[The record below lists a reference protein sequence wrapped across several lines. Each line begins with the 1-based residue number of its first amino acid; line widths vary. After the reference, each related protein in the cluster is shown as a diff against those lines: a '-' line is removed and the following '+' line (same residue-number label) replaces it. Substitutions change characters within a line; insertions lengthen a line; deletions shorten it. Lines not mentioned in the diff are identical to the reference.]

1 MLAAM
6 TLHGGRPVH
15 ISQDELDSARLDILR
30 RRITT
35 FGMVLG
41 VLSFVL
47 VAVQL
52 YVMFRV
58 LNLSLTRPQFVK
70 VAGGA
75 LTGLALIMAPRIMRS
90 RMQRR
95 TLRSFL
101 WRTIFIV
108 IVAVLGQITGA
119 QYIARGMSEALRPL
133 GFSGN
138 MGPIFPLVIF
148 MTVVHTAATLIV
160 PWTILEA
167 CVPPVAL
174 AAVTLGTYLLAENND
189 SPGFA
194 AAGVGLSLASGLP
207 GLAVTLLRRD
217 TLGLR
222 VVESRYSDV
231 ERELSTARRI
241 HDRLFPAPIE
251 SGPIRMGYRYEPMR
265 QIGGDY
271 LDASRH
277 PDGSL
282 TLALIDVTGHGVAA
296 ALAVNRLHGEL
307 KRVFAQHPDA
317 DPSAVI
323 IALNEYIHLT
333 LSDEQ
338 VFATAVALRVRPDG
352 AVRLCNAGHPP
363 PLLRRPDGSIAPL
376 DSTAAMLGMLPPGD
390 FDAESLGFTLS
401 PGEVLI
407 LYTDGATEAMDH
419 ASRQLGIGGISRAVA
434 ALPRPDPLAAP
445 QHILDAVLA
454 FRAGPS
460 QDDTLIVALG
470 P

>member
-1 MLAAM
+1 MLAPM

-30 RRITT
+30 RRVTV
-35 FGMVLG
+35 FGLVLG
-41 VLSFVL
+41 VLIFVL

-52 YVMFRV
+52 YVMVRV
-58 LNLSLTRPQFVK
+58 LDLPLNRPQLLK

-75 LTGLALIMAPRIMRS
+75 LTGLALIMAPRIMRR

-108 IVAVLGQITGA
+108 LIAVLGQLTGA
-119 QYIARGMSEALRPL
+119 QYIARGMSEAIRPL
-133 GFSGN
+133 GFTGN
-138 MGPIFPLVIF
+138 IGPIFPLVIF
-148 MTVVHTAATLIV
+148 MAVVHTSATLIV
-160 PWTILEA
+160 PWTLLEA
-167 CVPPVAL
+167 CIPPLVL
-174 AAVTLGTYLLAENND
+174 ASITLASYLFTQNND
-189 SPGFA
+189 SQGFA
-194 AAGVGLSLASGLP
+194 AAGIGLSLASGLP

-241 HDRLFPAPIE
+241 HDRLFPAPIDA
-251 SGPIRMGYRYEPMR
+251 GPIRMGYRYEPMR

-317 DPSAVI
+317 DPASVI
-323 IALNEYIHLT
+323 TALNEYIHLT

-363 PLLRRPDGSIAPL
+363 PLLRRADGSLTPL

-390 FDAESLGFTLS
+390 FDAESVGFTLA
-401 PGEVLI
+401 PGEVLV
-407 LYTDGATEAMDH
+407 LYTDGATEAMDRGG
-419 ASRQLGIGGISRAVA
+419 RQLGIGGISRAVQS
-434 ALPRPDPLAAP
+434 LERPDPMTLP
-445 QHILDAVLA
+445 QQVLDAVLA